1 MYESCY
7 RFLLLSLNKQLL
19 YQSEDVISDRLRS
32 YPVVTL
38 GVGIVRRGEDARAS
52 HCD

>member
-1 MYESCY
+1 MYESYY
-7 RFLLLSLNKQLL
+7 RRLLLNLNKQLS
-19 YQSEDVISDRLRS
+19 YQGEDEISDRLRPN
-32 YPVVTL
+32 PVVTL

>member
-7 RFLLLSLNKQLL
+7 RRPLLMLNKQLS
-19 YQSEDVISDRLRS
+19 YQGEDVISDRLRP
-32 YPVVTL
+32 YLVVTL

>member
-7 RFLLLSLNKQLL
+7 RRLLLIFNKQLL
-19 YQSEDVISDRLRS
+19 YQGEDVISDLLRP

-52 HCD
+52 YCD